1 MRTSTKLIRLCS
13 VVPTGLAGS
22 VIALM
27 TYGFL
32 PDAGEFAAWAG
43 ELVLVVMLSL
53 GLFEAMASRLL
64 GFARSPTPGER
75 ALLDTPVALAKAAG
89 LRAGRLLIRRI
100 PSDGPLVAPIGRHT
114 LLVDP
119 WLVDALYRRSVS
131 ETDAAAALAHAVAS
145 LRVGPARLDL
155 AARLWAFPW
164 TVLRV
169 AWRLVAGSFSGGVSW
184 GMRSVVGG
192 VALVQG
198 FQRGG
203 DPAVGIGA
211 AVLVAVS
218 YIAPAADNAWRGAVA
233 RDADRVVARHGMGE
247 PLVRLAQS
255 LYGTKS
261 LERVHRIRS
270 ASTSPVTAPV
280 TGEVTGEVSRGG
292 ELVGA
297 GSDRRTPAALSVKG
311 PASRYRGAS

>member
-32 PDAGEFAAWAG
+32 PDAGELAAWAG
-43 ELVLVVMLSL
+43 ELVLVVTLSL
-53 GLFEAMASRLL
+53 GLFEAAAARLL
-64 GFARSPTPGER
+64 GFARSPKPAER

-100 PSDGPLVAPIGRHT
+100 PGDGPLVAPIGRHT

-119 WLVDALYRRSVS
+119 WLVDALYRRLVS
-131 ETDAAAALAHAVAS
+131 EADAAAALAHAVAS

-164 TVLRV
+164 TVLTV

-184 GMRSVVGG
+184 GPRLSSVLSPWYRVSSPVGTLRWG
-192 VALVQG
+192 SGLRRWSPSATSHRPPTR
-198 FQRGG
+198 RGG
-203 DPAVGIGA
+203 EPLSATPTASLPGT
-211 AVLVAVS
+211 
-218 YIAPAADNAWRGAVA
+218 AW
-233 RDADRVVARHGMGE
+233 GE
-247 PLVRLAQS
+247 PLVRLVQS
-255 LYGTKS
+255 LYATKS

-270 ASTSPVTAPV
+270 ASTSPGHRPCHW
-280 TGEVTGEVSRGG
+280 RGHW
-292 ELVGA
+292 
-297 GSDRRTPAALSVKG
+297 
-311 PASRYRGAS
+311 